1 MAIPPFTNTLPGRF
15 FRKALWKKFSTEI
28 HHDCKGC
35 IHMRAAFC
43 LFRVR
48 ILLAFCFIPLLLAG
62 SGSTAIFA
70 QDTTNPATVA
80 SAGPHYPKDPSL
92 LPGKGPATTSTEL
105 PKVWAE
111 RHAEWAQT
119 ADKDKGA
126 VVFLGDSIT
135 QGWHSLANAFPEIKV
150 ANRGIGYDTTRGV
163 LYRLNADVL
172 ALKPAAVVLLIG
184 INDIGLGGKPED
196 IADNIK
202 AILSALK
209 QSNPRMPVIVCK
221 VMPSRHQIAG
231 QIEQL
236 NTLVDE
242 IVKRDPQFIRC
253 DTWSIY
259 ADKNGGCPKDEFPD
273 LIHPNATGYAKW
285 AAALKPIFA
294 RINPSRNQ
302 PQ

>member
-1 MAIPPFTNTLPGRF
+1 MKFTF
-15 FRKALWKKFSTEI
+15 KISS
-28 HHDCKGC
+28 
-35 IHMRAAFC
+35 
-43 LFRVR
+43 VR
-48 ILLAFCFIPLLLAG
+48 IPFIFRFALLLLAG

-70 QDTTNPATVA
+70 QGTTNLAAVV
-80 SAGPHYPKDPSL
+80 SAVSQYPKDPSL

-105 PKVWAE
+105 PKIWAE

-135 QGWHSLANAFPEIKV
+135 QGWHSLANAFPDIKV
-150 ANRGIGYDTTRGV
+150 ANRGIGGDTTRGV

-209 QSNPRMPVIVCK
+209 QSNPHMPVIVCK
-221 VMPSRHQIAG
+221 VMPSKHQMAG

-242 IVKRDPQFIRC
+242 IVKSDPQFIRC

-259 ADKNGGCPKDEFPD
+259 ANKDGDCPKDEFPD
-273 LIHPNATGYAKW
+273 LIHPNADGYAKW
-285 AAALKPIFA
+285 TAALKPIFA
-294 RINPSRNQ
+294 RLNLNRDKLQ
-302 PQ
+302 